1 MYLNLIKYLEK
12 YEKENLLYT
21 DDETNLLVLNNPE
34 NTYLKERIEY
44 LNDKYENPYIKLLE
58 WIEEEELDIEA
69 ILETI
74 EDLNYLNRQY
84 EKLYKQ
90 KEDNELDI
98 KSVKITYSIKSI
110 FSFKTQDEE
119 KKQLDEKGKNI
130 DNELKEYLD
139 LVKICYFIMEKFIP
153 EFKEL
158 KINSYYKILKNFS
171 ISLKMNNTIFND
183 FLNCIEKDKNL
194 IEYFD

>member
-1 MYLNLIKYLEK
+1 MNLIKSLEK

-21 DDETNLLVLNNPE
+21 DDEINLLVLNNPE
-34 NTYLKERIEY
+34 NTNLKETIEN
-44 LNDKYENPYIKLLE
+44 LNNKYENPCIKLLE

-69 ILETI
+69 ILETF
-74 EDLNYLNRQY
+74 EDLNYLNGQY
-84 EKLYKQ
+84 EKLVKK
-90 KEDNELDI
+90 KEDNELDK
-98 KSVKITYSIKSI
+98 KSVTITHSIKSI

-194 IEYFD
+194 IEYSD

>member
-1 MYLNLIKYLEK
+1 MNLIKSLEK

-21 DDETNLLVLNNPE
+21 DDEINLLVLNNPE
-34 NTYLKERIEY
+34 NTNLKETIEN
-44 LNDKYENPYIKLLE
+44 LNNKYENPYIKLLE

-69 ILETI
+69 ILETF
-74 EDLNYLNRQY
+74 EDLNYLNGQY
-84 EKLYKQ
+84 EKLVKK
-90 KEDNELDI
+90 KEDNELDK
-98 KSVKITYSIKSI
+98 KSVTITHSIKSI

-194 IEYFD
+194 NEYND

>member
-1 MYLNLIKYLEK
+1 MYLNLIKSLEK

-90 KEDNELDI
+90 KEDNEL
-98 KSVKITYSIKSI
+98 S
-110 FSFKTQDEE
+110 
-119 KKQLDEKGKNI
+119 L
-130 DNELKEYLD
+130 
-139 LVKICYFIMEKFIP
+139 LVHFD
-153 EFKEL
+153 
-158 KINSYYKILKNFS
+158 SYER
-171 ISLKMNNTIFND
+171 MN
-183 FLNCIEKDKNL
+183 
-194 IEYFD
+194 

>member
-1 MYLNLIKYLEK
+1 MNLIKSLEK

-34 NTYLKERIEY
+34 NAYLKERIEY

-69 ILETI
+69 ILETF
-74 EDLNYLNRQY
+74 EDLNYLNGQY
-84 EKLYKQ
+84 EKLCKK

-98 KSVKITYSIKSI
+98 KSVNITYSIKSI

-194 IEYFD
+194 IEYSD

>member
-1 MYLNLIKYLEK
+1 MNLIKSLEK

-21 DDETNLLVLNNPE
+21 DDEINLLVLNNPE
-34 NTYLKERIEY
+34 NTNLKETIEN
-44 LNDKYENPYIKLLE
+44 LNNKYENPYIKLLE

-69 ILETI
+69 ILETF
-74 EDLNYLNRQY
+74 EDLNYLNGQY
-84 EKLYKQ
+84 EKLCKK

-98 KSVKITYSIKSI
+98 KSVNITYSIKSI

-194 IEYFD
+194 IEYND

>member
-1 MYLNLIKYLEK
+1 MYLNLIKSLEK

-21 DDETNLLVLNNPE
+21 DDEINLLVLNNPE

-110 FSFKTQDEE
+110 FSFKTEDEE
-119 KKQLDEKGKNI
+119 KKKLDERGKNI
-130 DNELKEYLD
+130 EKELKEYLD
-139 LVKICYFIMEKFIP
+139 LIKICHFIMEKFIQ

-158 KINSYYKILKNFS
+158 KIKSYYKYLKFFS
-171 ISLKMNNTIFND
+171 ISLKMNNTILND
-183 FLNCIEKDKNL
+183 LLNCIEKDKNL